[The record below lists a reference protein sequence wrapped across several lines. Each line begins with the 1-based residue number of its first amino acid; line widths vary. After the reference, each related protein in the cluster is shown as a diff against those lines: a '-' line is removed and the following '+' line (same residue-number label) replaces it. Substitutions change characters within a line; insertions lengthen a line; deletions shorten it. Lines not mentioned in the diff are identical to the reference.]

1 MYWSSS
7 VVVVGAV
14 KEYIPV
20 KQGLK
25 HVNIG
30 DVSQVVRQVKEYIP
44 VKQGLKR
51 SCKMANKINY

>member
-25 HVNIG
+25 
-30 DVSQVVRQVKEYIP
+30 
-44 VKQGLKR
+44 R

>member
-25 HVNIG
+25 RKNDNQILRCVF
-30 DVSQVVRQVKEYIP
+30 VKEYIP
-44 VKQGLKR
+44 VKQGLKL
-51 SCKMANKINY
+51 CIGVVVL